1 MNGEYLKLQVRQI
14 ENVVLIKVVNIPD
27 CAGMNNTLSAM
38 PIDNDGK
45 MMYIRTSALYHSPKI
60 LDNNNHS
67 LMLPSPKD
75 DTVQMNLAA
84 YCFESE
90 SNAYRY
96 LNNIV
101 ALVKMYNS
109 QIDELKPQYD
119 RWGHTS
125 GWNEVS

>member
-1 MNGEYLKLQVRQI
+1 MNGEYLKLKVRQI
-14 ENVVLIKVVNIPD
+14 ENVALIKVVNIPD
-27 CAGMNNTLSAM
+27 CAGVNNTLSAI

-45 MMYIRTSALYHSPKI
+45 MMYIRTSALYHNPEI

-75 DTVQMNLAA
+75 DATVMNVAA

-90 SNAYRY
+90 SKAYQY

-109 QIDELKPQYD
+109 QIDNLEPQYD
-119 RWGHTS
+119 FGHPRE
-125 GWNEVS
+125 WNEVS

>member
-1 MNGEYLKLQVRQI
+1 MNGKYLKLKVRQI
-14 ENVVLIKVVNIPD
+14 ENVALIKVVNIPD

-38 PIDNDGK
+38 PVSNEGK
-45 MMYIRTSALYHSPKI
+45 MMCIRTCAAFHHPEI
-60 LDNNNHS
+60 
-67 LMLPSPKD
+67 D
-75 DTVQMNLAA
+75 DTAQHNLILPGINDDATLMNVAS

-90 SNAYRY
+90 SKAYQY

-119 RWGHTS
+119 WSHPRK
-125 GWNEVS
+125 WNVVV